1 MSNQPIKIGNYIE
14 RITRGHTCNGEVV
27 EIDSINNRAR
37 IVWDQEAGDKKPR
50 TWIRFADLLVI
61 AECKPIRLMRS
72 SANIGEWIAT
82 PNSTTYSHVRICS
95 SEQMGEWHDYKK
107 R

>member
-1 MSNQPIKIGNYIE
+1 MSNQPIQIGNQIQ
-14 RITRGHTCNGEVV
+14 RIKGGRYLDGQVI
-27 EIDSINNRAR
+27 EIDAINRRAR
-37 IVWDQEAGDKKPR
+37 IVWGEGIPR

-61 AECKPIRLMRS
+61 AEDKPIIPARS
-72 SANIGEWIAT
+72 SAVIGEWIAT
-82 PNSTTYSHVRICS
+82 PHSKKYSHVRICS